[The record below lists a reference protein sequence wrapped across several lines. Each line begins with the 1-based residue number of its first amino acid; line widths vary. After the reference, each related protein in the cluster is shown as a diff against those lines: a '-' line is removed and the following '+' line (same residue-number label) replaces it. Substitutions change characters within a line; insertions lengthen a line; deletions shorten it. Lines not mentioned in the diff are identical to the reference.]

1 MNDQKKSNRTE
12 QSNHKIKCSRLLCY
26 TCCMA
31 SLTRDDHE
39 LISPYQKLQLEAG
52 RLPREFLVALFLYV
66 CIRSHPDRGVT
77 RRELI

>member
-39 LISPYQKLQLEAG
+39 LISPYRKLQLEAG
-52 RLPREFLVALFLYV
+52 RLPREFLVSLFLYV
-66 CIRSHPDRGVT
+66 CIRSRSDRGVT
-77 RRELI
+77 RRERI